1 MQYRIILNY
10 IALAIPALGFWLL
23 ILSGKPVGIN
33 EPRGTDAMRVVFY
46 NVENL
51 FDPFNDSLKNDDEF
65 SSGGIRAWN
74 YSRFV
79 KKCQDLGKVLIATG
93 GWEAPEIIGLCEIE
107 NHFVLRKLL
116 EHSALGRLNYR
127 IVHYDSPDARG
138 IDVAVM
144 YRPEKFYM
152 LHSEPIAVIFP
163 GQGARSTRD
172 ILYVKGI
179 ALDADTLHMFVNH
192 WPSRYGGYM
201 ATKHLREFTG
211 ALLRTRVDSILRFD
225 PQANIII
232 MGDLNDP
239 PDEYS
244 VQHSL
249 GAKLDS
255 TDPGSGE
262 LFNLMSDLF
271 SDPTRGT
278 QKFRE
283 NWSTIDHFIV
293 SQNLLKGRGNL
304 GIHPRGAVIFDADFL
319 LEDDPTHTGKRLNR
333 TYIGMQYHGGYSD
346 HLPIK
351 VDIFRTIE
359 KE

>member
-10 IALAIPALGFWLL
+10 TLYSLFILALWHVV
-23 ILSGKPVGIN
+23 SGSGPHAN
-33 EPRGTDAMRVVFY
+33 EGHRGNDAMRVVFY

-51 FDPFNDSLKNDDEF
+51 FDPFNDSLKNDEEF
-65 SSGGIRAWN
+65 TPEGMRAWT

-79 KKCQDLGKVLIATG
+79 KKCQDLGRVLVATG
-93 GWEAPEIIGLCEIE
+93 GWEAPEIIGLCEVE

-127 IVHYDSPDARG
+127 IVHYESPDNRG
-138 IDVAVM
+138 IDVAMM
-144 YRPEKFYM
+144 YRPEKFAM

-163 GQGARSTRD
+163 GEGARSTRD

-179 ALDADTLHMFVNH
+179 ALDTDTLHIFVNH

-201 ATKHLREFTG
+201 ATKPLREFTG
-211 ALLRTRVDSILRFD
+211 ALLRSRVDSIFLYD
-225 PQANIII
+225 QQANILI

-255 TDPGSGE
+255 ADLGPGE
-262 LFNLMSDLF
+262 LYNLMSKLF
-271 SDPTRGT
+271 GDPARGT

-293 SQNLLKGRGNL
+293 SQSLLRGERGL
-304 GIHPRGAVIFDADFL
+304 KIHPRGASIFDADFL
-319 LEDDPTHTGKRLNR
+319 LEDDPIHTGKRLNR
-333 TYIGMQYHGGYSD
+333 TYVGMQYHGGYSD
-346 HLPIK
+346 HLP
-351 VDIFRTIE
+351 VVTDILRIE
-359 KE
+359 N

>member
-10 IALAIPALGFWLL
+10 MSSSLL
-23 ILSGKPVGIN
+23 ILALWILVSGN
-33 EPRGTDAMRVVFY
+33 RPRGNDEHRGTNAMRVVFY

-51 FDPFNDSLKNDDEF
+51 FDPFNDSLKNDDDF
-65 SSGGIRAWN
+65 TPYGIRAWT

-79 KKCQDLGKVLIATG
+79 KKCQDLGKVLIAAG
-93 GWEAPEIIGLCEIE
+93 GWEAPEIVGLCEVE

-138 IDVAVM
+138 IDVAM
-144 YRPEKFYM
+144 IYRPEKFTL
-152 LHSEPIAVIFP
+152 LHSEPIAVVFP
-163 GQGARSTRD
+163 GADSRSTRD
-172 ILYVKGI
+172 ILYAKGI
-179 ALDADTLHMFVNH
+179 ALDADTLHIFVNH

-201 ATKHLREFTG
+201 ATKPLREFKG
-211 ALLRTRVDSILRFD
+211 ALLRSRVDSIFHYD
-225 PQANIII
+225 QQANILI

-244 VQHSL
+244 VEHSL

-255 TDPGSGE
+255 TDLGPGQ
-262 LFNLMSDLF
+262 LYNLMSDLF
-271 SDPTRGT
+271 GDPTRGT
-278 QKFRE
+278 QKYQQT
-283 NWSTIDHFIV
+283 WSTIDHLIV
-293 SQNLLKGRGNL
+293 SHSLLKGKGGL
-304 GIHPRGAVIFDADFL
+304 GIHPGGATIFDADFL

-346 HLPIK
+346 HLPI
-351 VDIFRTIE
+351 VIDLMRLE
-359 KE
+359 N

>member
-10 IALAIPALGFWLL
+10 ISSSLL
-23 ILSGKPVGIN
+23 ILALWILVSGNMPQVN
-33 EPRGTDAMRVVFY
+33 DEHRGSDAMRVVFY
-46 NVENL
+46 NVENF
-51 FDPFNDSLKNDDEF
+51 FDSFSDSLKNDDEF
-65 SSGGIRAWN
+65 TPYGIRAWT

-79 KKCQDLGKVLIATG
+79 KKCQDLGKVLIAAG
-93 GWEAPEIIGLCEIE
+93 GWEAPEIIGLCEVE

-138 IDVAVM
+138 IDVAMM
-144 YRPEKFYM
+144 YRPEKFTL
-152 LHSEPIAVIFP
+152 LHSEPIAVVFP
-163 GQGARSTRD
+163 GADSRSTRD

-201 ATKHLREFTG
+201 ATKALREFTG
-211 ALLRTRVDSILRFD
+211 ALLRSRVDSIFHYD
-225 PQANIII
+225 HQANILI

-255 TDPGSGE
+255 SNLKPGD
-262 LFNLMSDLF
+262 LYNLMSNQF
-271 SDPTRGT
+271 GDPTRGT
-278 QKFRE
+278 QKYQQT
-283 NWSTIDHFIV
+283 WSTIDHLIV
-293 SQNLLKGRGNL
+293 SYSLLKGKGGL
-304 GIHPRGAVIFDADFL
+304 GIHPEGTAIFDADFL

-346 HLPIK
+346 HLP
-351 VDIFRTIE
+351 VFTDILRIE
-359 KE
+359 D

>member
-10 IALAIPALGFWLL
+10 IFSSLL
-23 ILSGKPVGIN
+23 ILALWIMVSGS
-33 EPRGTDAMRVVFY
+33 EPQGNDDHRGAAAMRVVFY
-46 NVENL
+46 NTENF
-51 FDPFNDSLKNDDEF
+51 FDSFRDSLINDEEF
-65 SSGGIRAWN
+65 TPVGIRAWS

-79 KKCQDLGKVLIATG
+79 KKCQALGKVLVATG
-93 GWEAPEIIGLCEIE
+93 GWEAPEIIGLCEVE

-127 IVHYDSPDARG
+127 IVHYDSPDSRG
-138 IDVAVM
+138 IDNALL
-144 YRPEKFYM
+144 YRPEKFKL
-152 LHSEPIAVIFP
+152 LHSEPIVVAFP
-163 GQGARSTRD
+163 GVDARSTRD

-201 ATKHLREFTG
+201 ATKPLREFTG
-211 ALLRTRVDSILRFD
+211 ALLKTRVDSIFLYD
-225 PQANIII
+225 QEANILI

-255 TDPGSGE
+255 TNIKPGE
-262 LFNLMSDLF
+262 LYNLMSNQF
-271 SDPTRGT
+271 GDPTRGT
-278 QKFRE
+278 QKYQQT
-283 NWSTIDHFIV
+283 WSTIDHQIV
-293 SQNLLKGRGNL
+293 SESLLRGKGNL
-304 GIHPRGAVIFDADFL
+304 VIHSGGARIFNADFL

-333 TYIGMQYHGGYSD
+333 TFIGMQYHGGYSD
-346 HLPIK
+346 HLP
-351 VDIFRTIE
+351 VFTDILRIE
-359 KE
+359 H

>member
-10 IALAIPALGFWLL
+10 MSSSLL
-23 ILSGKPVGIN
+23 ILALWILVSGNRPQVYD
-33 EPRGTDAMRVVFY
+33 EHRGTDAMRVVFY
-46 NVENL
+46 NVENF
-51 FDPFNDSLKNDDEF
+51 FDSFSDSLKNDDEF
-65 SSGGIRAWN
+65 TPYGIRAWT

-79 KKCQDLGKVLIATG
+79 KKCQDLGKVLIAAG
-93 GWEAPEIIGLCEIE
+93 GWEAPEIIGLCEVE

-127 IVHYDSPDARG
+127 IIHYDSPDARG
-138 IDVAVM
+138 IDVAMM
-144 YRPEKFYM
+144 YRPEKFTL
-152 LHSEPIAVIFP
+152 LHSEPIAVVFP
-163 GQGARSTRD
+163 GPDSRSTRD

-201 ATKHLREFTG
+201 ATKQLREFTG
-211 ALLRTRVDSILRFD
+211 ALLRSRVDSIILYD
-225 PQANIII
+225 QQANILI

-255 TDPGSGE
+255 SNLKPGD
-262 LFNLMSDLF
+262 LYNLMSKLF
-271 SDPTRGT
+271 QDPTRGT
-278 QKFRE
+278 QKYQQT
-283 NWSTIDHFIV
+283 WSTIDHLIV
-293 SQNLLKGRGNL
+293 SHSLLKGTNGL
-304 GIHPRGAVIFDADFL
+304 GIHPGGAAIFDADFL

-333 TYIGMQYHGGYSD
+333 TFIGMQYHGGYSD
-346 HLPIK
+346 HLP
-351 VDIFRTIE
+351 VFTDILRIE
-359 KE
+359 D

>member
-1 MQYRIILNY
+1 MQYRTILNY
-10 IALAIPALGFWLL
+10 IFSSLL
-23 ILSGKPVGIN
+23 ILALWLIVSGNGSQRN
-33 EPRGTDAMRVVFY
+33 DEHRGNDAVRVVFY
-46 NVENL
+46 NVENF
-51 FDPFNDSLKNDDEF
+51 FDSFSDSLKNDDEF
-65 SSGGIRAWN
+65 TPYGIRGWN

-93 GWEAPEIIGLCEIE
+93 GWEAPEIIGLCEVE

-127 IVHYDSPDARG
+127 IVHFDSPDARG
-138 IDVAVM
+138 IDVAMM
-144 YRPEKFYM
+144 YRPEKFTL
-152 LHSEPIAVIFP
+152 LHSEPIAVVFP
-163 GQGARSTRD
+163 GPDSRSTRD

-201 ATKHLREFTG
+201 ATKPLREFTG
-211 ALLRTRVDSILRFD
+211 AMLRSRVDSIFHYD
-225 PQANIII
+225 QQANILI

-255 TDPGSGE
+255 TDLGPGQ
-262 LFNLMSDLF
+262 LYNLMSDLF
-271 SDPTRGT
+271 GNPTRGT

-283 NWSTIDHFIV
+283 TWSTIDHLIV
-293 SQNLLKGRGNL
+293 SESLLKGRGGL
-304 GIHPRGAVIFDADFL
+304 GIHPGGAAIFDAEFL

-346 HLPIK
+346 HLPVK
-351 VDIFRTIE
+351 LDILR
-359 KE
+359 KSD